1 MAAGLRL
8 GRLAGLGCLLR
19 WAGLLIVVIA
29 FVGLAA
35 ACGGSSSSSSASSSS
50 TSSSSTGTSTSSK
63 TWSIVALGDSVPSGH
78 NCNCR
83 PYPQLS
89 ASGLAATTGQ
99 TVTAAND
106 AVAGYT
112 TTNVLQQL
120 NTDSTVIDQVRKT
133 DAVEINVGANDVPYN
148 KNSCGTSVDCYAP
161 LVAPMQ
167 KNLAAIVGR
176 VHDLTSGHK
185 VLVVLLDYW
194 SIWLGGTYA
203 SDKGHAHVSAARQM
217 TAQVDDAIKTTA
229 TQSGSA
235 YVSERRAFKGPSF
248 GYIESHYLASDG
260 EHPNATGHQAI
271 ATATEAVINNT
282 LHI

>member
-1 MAAGLRL
+1 MTARLGLLRL
-8 GRLAGLGCLLR
+8 ARMSCRLGFWG
-19 WAGLLIVVIA
+19 GGFMVVVA
-29 FVGLAA
+29 LVGLTTS
-35 ACGGSSSSSSASSSS
+35 CGGSSSSSASSS
-50 TSSSSTGTSTSSK
+50 TTTGTTTTSR
-63 TWSIVALGDSVPSGH
+63 TWSIVAMGDSVPSGY
-78 NCNCR
+78 NCNCT

-89 ASGLAATTGQ
+89 ASGLAAKTDQ
-99 TVTAAND
+99 TVKATND

-120 NTDSTVIDQVRKT
+120 DSDNTVIDQVKKA
-133 DAVEINVGANDVPYN
+133 DVVEINVGANDVPYN
-148 KNSCGTSVDCYAP
+148 KNSCGASVDCYAP
-161 LVAPMQ
+161 LVPPMQ
-167 KNLAAIVGR
+167 KNLAAIVSR

-203 SDKGHAHVSAARQM
+203 RDKGNAYVSAARQM

-229 TQSGSA
+229 SQSGSA
-235 YVSERRAFKGPSF
+235 YVSERSAFKGPSF

-260 EHPNATGHQAI
+260 EHPNAKGHQAI
-271 ATATEAVINNT
+271 AAATEAVVENT